1 MPKSLLYAS
10 LSVGANE
17 MKYLFNSFAIIL
29 RFIISSLFITKLGF
43 NSLFCLPRTLL
54 IICHTFLLSPSHSNI
69 FPVLYFS

>member
-17 MKYLFNSFAIIL
+17 MKYLLNSFAIIL

-43 NSLFCLPRTLL
+43 NYKVVESKDL
-54 IICHTFLLSPSHSNI
+54 IDTK
-69 FPVLYFS
+69 